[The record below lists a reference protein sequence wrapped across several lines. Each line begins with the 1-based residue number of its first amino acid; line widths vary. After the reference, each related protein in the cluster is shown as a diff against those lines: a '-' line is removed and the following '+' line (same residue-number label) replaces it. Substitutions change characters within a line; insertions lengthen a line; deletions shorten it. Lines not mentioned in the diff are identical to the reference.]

1 MISWIR
7 GQIIDTWIKTKKIYV
22 LINCQGLGYEVQI
35 LESLKEDLDKNTLTL
50 WIHQIKREESDF
62 LFGFKDKA
70 KRDFF
75 RELLQVK
82 GIGPQIGMALLNK
95 YDLNQIF
102 KSVRD
107 NNNELFNSIPGIGQK
122 MTERLILEL
131 KNKIAVTSKSI
142 EDFAKKPNNPV
153 LKKEIKDLI
162 DDIDL
167 ALKSL
172 SYSLKERKKA
182 INLILNKVNK
192 ANLSKQRAID
202 SFSFEVLL
210 KDSLEFLEK
219 NK

>member
-7 GQIIDTWIKTKKIYV
+7 GEVIDTWIKTKKFYV

-35 LESLKEDLDKNTLTL
+35 LESLKKDLDKNIITL
-50 WIHQIKREESDF
+50 WIHQIKREDSDF
-62 LFGFKDKA
+62 FYGFKDKA

-75 RELLQVK
+75 RDLLQVN
-82 GIGPQIGMALLNK
+82 GIGPQIGMSLLNK

-102 KSVRD
+102 NSVKIKD
-107 NNNELFNSIPGIGQK
+107 KELLNSIPGIGKK
-122 MTERLILEL
+122 MTERLLLEL
-131 KNKIAVTSKSI
+131 KNKIKFSSEI
-142 EDFAKKPNNPV
+142 LEDSSLKPNNPK

-162 DDIDL
+162 NDLDL

-182 INLILNKVNK
+182 INLILTKVDQS
-192 ANLSKQRAID
+192 NLPIQKVLN
-202 SFSFEVLL
+202 SFTFEVLL
-210 KDSLEFLEK
+210 KDSLDFLDK